1 MEVSRLCLPF
11 YTSYSFSAHGS
22 VASPT
27 TSETALPKDSIDS
40 VMAKSR
46 NFLRLCGG
54 GVGMGRQAM
63 GVALEYLPR
72 IQDPTFRRDLTLAKL
87 LNCFCRP
94 EPNVFLGANNNY
106 CKQ

>member
-54 GVGMGRQAM
+54 GWVGMGRQAM

-72 IQDPTFRRDLTLAKL
+72 IQDPT
-87 LNCFCRP
+87 
-94 EPNVFLGANNNY
+94 Y
-106 CKQ
+106 I